1 MVRDVGMRS
10 ALASALIAGLSGCI
24 GAPGIPGGP
33 LQGTG
38 VSFSG
43 SYGYALSPARV
54 TMQSTEDGRR
64 SSFRDAAGDAM
75 NIPFLPSRL
84 GGRVG
89 LTDWFDAAADLSM
102 LDSGLELRAGLPEGT
117 RPFPLALAFGLRR
130 GSWGVLQRENRFST
144 EQRLRLEAYPRLA
157 QLRYVRL
164 NLITSVGFSTGR
176 RYHPFYLPAR
186 FEPPDDSSE
195 GYPELSIDPQILREE
210 TRLEASAG
218 LELRQRSF
226 FASVVLMPYVVTGA
240 GRAAGS
246 CGRCGDWQFH
256 SYDSSIGAALFISV
270 GVSLNAGKHEPTQRS
285 SP

>member
-1 MVRDVGMRS
+1 MRG
-10 ALASALIAGLSGCI
+10 ALAGALILGLSGCI

-64 SSFRDAAGDAM
+64 SRFRDAAGDAM
-75 NIPFLPSRL
+75 NIPLLPSRL

-102 LDSGLELRAGLPEGT
+102 LDSGVELRAGLPEGT
-117 RPFPLALAFGLRR
+117 QPFPLALAFGMRR
-130 GSWGVLQRENRFST
+130 GSWGALERENRFST

-157 QLRYVRL
+157 QLAYVRL
-164 NLITSVGFSTGR
+164 NLISSLGVSTGR
-176 RYHPFYLPAR
+176 RYHPLYLPGR
-186 FEPPDDSSE
+186 FRVPDDSSE
-195 GYPELSIDPQILREE
+195 GYPELPLGPEILREE

-218 LELRQRSF
+218 FELRQRHF
-226 FASVVLMPYVVTGA
+226 FASVVLMPYVVTHAGQATGA
-240 GRAAGS
+240 
-246 CGRCGDWQFH
+246 CGLCGNWKFD
-256 SYDSSIGAALFISV
+256 SYDASVGASLFISV
-270 GVSLNAGKHEPTQRS
+270 GVSFNAGKHEPPERGS
-285 SP
+285 R